1 MNKKFFVNLS
11 ADDRQKLE
19 SLISK
24 GKGSARRLTR
34 ARILL
39 KADCGTQGPAWS
51 DKQISDA
58 LDVGPITVQRVRR
71 TFVEEGLEAALARR
85 SMPPRPRRFDG
96 DQEARLIALACSNP
110 PAGRLRWT
118 LRLLADKLVELGHVD
133 TVSHETVRR
142 TLKRIS

>member
-11 ADDRQKLE
+11 AEDRQKLE
-19 SLISK
+19 SLITK
-24 GKGSARRLTR
+24 GTGSARRLTR

-39 KADCGTQGPAWS
+39 KADCGPRGPAWS

>member
-11 ADDRQKLE
+11 AEDRQRLE
-19 SLISK
+19 SMISK

-39 KADCGTQGPAWS
+39 KADCGAQGPAWS